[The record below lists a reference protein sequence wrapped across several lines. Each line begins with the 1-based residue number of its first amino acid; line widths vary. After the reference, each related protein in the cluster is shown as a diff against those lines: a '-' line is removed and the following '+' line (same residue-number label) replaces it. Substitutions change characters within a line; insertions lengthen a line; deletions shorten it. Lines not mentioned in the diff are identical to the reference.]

1 MPQEESVLR
10 LGRDEALE
18 AARLWQE
25 CGDAREFACRV
36 LGGVMNALMDSEAQ
50 QMCGASRNE
59 RSDGRENSRNGYRP
73 RSLKTAV
80 GDVELEIP
88 KLRHGTYYPE
98 GMLARWSRVDTSVAS
113 IVQEMYVCGVSTRKV
128 ERVASK
134 LGISSLSSSEV
145 SSLCSDLDAEVE
157 EFRRRDLSG
166 TPCCYLW
173 LDATYMSCRVGSS
186 VVSQGVVTAIGL
198 GADGRKHFL
207 GCDVVDTESEDS
219 WAAFLGGL
227 RERGLAGVRL
237 VVSDSHAG
245 LVAAVSRLFQGCAW
259 QRCVTHLQ
267 RNLQSACSGRPEDS
281 KAAVRDLV
289 HAAVYQDDPDLARCV
304 WAEAW
309 IGYTDVDSS
318 GRGAGDGRAVYEGP
332 QAPEAFHRRVQ
343 EADSRPLQR
352 RQAQARDHGRVR
364 PRQEHRGEVDQV
376 DKRDRF
382 AARRGQPHARAEPD
396 PGARAREPQAPDGGR
411 RLKTSGADIRSK
423 VRAIAAN
430 EGRYPISAQCRLLG
444 VARSTYY
451 SMRSR
456 ADRPAAPDP
465 AAPAVVAAHAASKGR
480 YGSRKIKASLE
491 RSGVTVSRRRVC
503 RIMRENGLVSAYG
516 RKRFKVHPGAVNEA
530 DVPNVVARGFGGRA
544 PRTHICSDLTYVRV
558 GASWNYVCL
567 LVDLYNR
574 EIVGHS
580 AGPRKDARLVKSA
593 FATLSFPISDIE
605 VFHTDRGSEFDN
617 AEIDLMLE
625 AFGIERSLSA
635 KGCPYDNAVDEST
648 NRILKAE
655 LVHRETFGTTRELRA
670 KLSDYVHWY
679 NNFRIH
685 STLGYMS
692 PVEFREAGLCLPES
706 SK

>member
-18 AARLWQE
+18 AARLWRE

-36 LGGVMNALMDSEAQ
+36 LGSVMNALMDSEAQ

-98 GMLARWSRVDTSVAS
+98 GMLARWSRVDTSVAAL
-113 IVQEMYVCGVSTRKV
+113 VQEMYVCGVSTRKV
-128 ERVASK
+128 ERVASR

-145 SSLCSDLDAEVE
+145 SSLCSDLDAEVA

-304 WAEAW
+304 WAEAAPW
-309 IGYTDVDSS
+309 VASVSARAGEVFEQAEDS
-318 GRGAGDGRAVYEGP
+318 ALAFTAFPRAHW
-332 QAPEAFHRRVQ
+332 AKLRTNNVQ
-343 EADSRPLQR
+343 E
-352 RQAQARDHGRVR
+352 
-364 PRQEHRGEVDQV
+364 
-376 DKRDRF
+376 
-382 AARRGQPHARAEPD
+382 RA
-396 PGARAREPQAPDGGR
+396 
-411 RLKTSGADIRSK
+411 
-423 VRAIAAN
+423 N
-430 EGRYPISAQCRLLG
+430 
-444 VARSTYY
+444 
-451 SMRSR
+451 
-456 ADRPAAPDP
+456 
-465 AAPAVVAAHAASKGR
+465 
-480 YGSRKIKASLE
+480 
-491 RSGVTVSRRRVC
+491 RSGLATLVWTVPGGAQETGGPY
-503 RIMRENGLVSAYG
+503 MRDPRHPRHFTDEF
-516 RKRFKVHPGAVNEA
+516 KRQ
-530 DVPNVVARGFGGRA
+530 
-544 PRTHICSDLTYVRV
+544 I
-558 GASWNYVCL
+558 
-567 LVDLYNR
+567 VDLYNAGKPKR
-574 EIVGHS
+574 EIMDEYDLGKSTVERWIKSINATGS
-580 AGPRKDARLVKSA
+580 PRAA
-593 FATLSFPISDIE
+593 
-605 VFHTDRGSEFDN
+605 DN
-617 AEIDLMLE
+617 RTPEQ
-625 AFGIERSLSA
+625 
-635 KGCPYDNAVDEST
+635 
-648 NRILKAE
+648 NRILE
-655 LVHRETFGTTRELRA
+655 LERENRRLRMEVDVLKQA
-670 KLSDYVHWY
+670 ALIYARK
-679 NNFRIH
+679 
-685 STLGYMS
+685 
-692 PVEFREAGLCLPES
+692 
-706 SK
+706 

>member
-50 QMCGASRNE
+50 QMCGAGRNE

-128 ERVASK
+128 ERVASR

-304 WAEAW
+304 WAEAAPW
-309 IGYTDVDSS
+309 VASVSARAGEVFEQAEDS
-318 GRGAGDGRAVYEGP
+318 ALAFTAFPRAHW
-332 QAPEAFHRRVQ
+332 AKLRTNNVQ
-343 EADSRPLQR
+343 ERANREIKRRYRVVQSFPSRESMLRLTCASLMETEGQWSQQR
-352 RQAQARDHGRVR
+352 VFSEASAAEG
-364 PRQEHRGEVDQV
+364 
-376 DKRDRF
+376 F
-382 AARRGQPHARAEPD
+382 AGP
-396 PGARAREPQAPDGGR
+396 
-411 RLKTSGADIRSK
+411 
-423 VRAIAAN
+423 
-430 EGRYPISAQCRLLG
+430 
-444 VARSTYY
+444 
-451 SMRSR
+451 
-456 ADRPAAPDP
+456 ADRPAPTE
-465 AAPAVVAAHAASKGR
+465 G
-480 YGSRKIKASLE
+480 
-491 RSGVTVSRRRVC
+491 RRRA
-503 RIMRENGLVSAYG
+503 LG
-516 RKRFKVHPGAVNEA
+516 R
-530 DVPNVVARGFGGRA
+530 RA
-544 PRTHICSDLTYVRV
+544 
-558 GASWNYVCL
+558 
-567 LVDLYNR
+567 R
-574 EIVGHS
+574 EIV
-580 AGPRKDARLVKSA
+580 D
-593 FATLSFPISDIE
+593 
-605 VFHTDRGSEFDN
+605 
-617 AEIDLMLE
+617 EIVE
-625 AFGIERSLSA
+625 KHG
-635 KGCPYDNAVDEST
+635 
-648 NRILKAE
+648 LKKE
-655 LVHRETFGTTRELRA
+655 
-670 KLSDYVHWY
+670 
-679 NNFRIH
+679 
-685 STLGYMS
+685 
-692 PVEFREAGLCLPES
+692 
-706 SK
+706 

>member
-25 CGDAREFACRV
+25 CGDAREFACRM
-36 LGGVMNALMDSEAQ
+36 LGSVMNALMDSEAQ

-98 GMLARWSRVDTSVAS
+98 GMLARWSRVDTSVAA

-145 SSLCSDLDAEVE
+145 SSLCSDLDAEVA

-207 GCDVVDTESEDS
+207 GCDAVDTESEDS

-289 HAAVYQDDPDLARCV
+289 HAAVYQDDPVLAPDVREPHGDRGAV
-304 WAEAW
+304 VPAARVLRGLGRRGLRRARGQAGPDRGEAPRARAARQ
-309 IGYTDVDSS
+309 GDS
-318 GRGAGDGRAVYEGP
+318 GR
-332 QAPEAFHRRVQ
+332 
-343 EADSRPLQR
+343 DSREARSQEGVTSGLAATDLRTLLHHVCARHRFHPLR
-352 RQAQARDHGRVR
+352 IAQARQFALD
-364 PRQEHRGEVDQV
+364 
-376 DKRDRF
+376 F
-382 AARRGQPHARAEPD
+382 AAT
-396 PGARAREPQAPDGGR
+396 
-411 RLKTSGADIRSK
+411 KF
-423 VRAIAAN
+423 
-430 EGRYPISAQCRLLG
+430 
-444 VARSTYY
+444 
-451 SMRSR
+451 
-456 ADRPAAPDP
+456 
-465 AAPAVVAAHAASKGR
+465 
-480 YGSRKIKASLE
+480 
-491 RSGVTVSRRRVC
+491 VTVL
-503 RIMRENGLVSAYG
+503 I
-516 RKRFKVHPGAVNEA
+516 
-530 DVPNVVARGFGGRA
+530 
-544 PRTHICSDLTYVRV
+544 
-558 GASWNYVCL
+558 
-567 LVDLYNR
+567 
-574 EIVGHS
+574 
-580 AGPRKDARLVKSA
+580 
-593 FATLSFPISDIE
+593 FATF
-605 VFHTDRGSEFDN
+605 
-617 AEIDLMLE
+617 
-625 AFGIERSLSA
+625 
-635 KGCPYDNAVDEST
+635 
-648 NRILKAE
+648 
-655 LVHRETFGTTRELRA
+655 
-670 KLSDYVHWY
+670 
-679 NNFRIH
+679 
-685 STLGYMS
+685 
-692 PVEFREAGLCLPES
+692 
-706 SK
+706 